1 MEEGGFLAVR
11 FRCIFFFFAADDMR
25 VFELPG
31 LLLLYYGS
39 SLWVQIAFHLRLS
52 RQILDQ
58 RMCLFPISV
67 QNREKRRVAGYA
79 IEKKLHAFPPR
90 EEIRS
95 AKKAQKREAAY
106 GFTKLLF
113 LRMLY
118 YWFFSE

>member
-1 MEEGGFLAVR
+1 
-11 FRCIFFFFAADDMR
+11 MR

-52 RQILDQ
+52 RPILDQ

-79 IEKKLHAFPPR
+79 IEKKSFMLFPLER
-90 EEIRS
+90 
-95 AKKAQKREAAY
+95 K
-106 GFTKLLF
+106 
-113 LRMLY
+113 
-118 YWFFSE
+118 